1 MELEWRKSLEMEMEK
16 TKQPVPFLGVR
27 KGHEGGSFI
36 FHCLSIILYIG
47 SFMILNFYSRTL
59 YIITFVH
66 AAFVCFRPVLK
77 VPSGRSYI
85 ILVTLTLWNRNLFW
99 YFLVDQFSYMKI
111 FSFYMLIFYLA
122 TLVNFFIVHSNL
134 YCIFLHLWGYVF

>member
-1 MELEWRKSLEMEMEK
+1 MSPSPYSK
-16 TKQPVPFLGVR
+16 TFDSINEPSIFIKFNFIPFHFSTLSKTALYAV
-27 KGHEGGSFI
+27 SF
-36 FHCLSIILYIG
+36 FTFG

-59 YIITFVH
+59 YTITVVH
-66 AAFVCFRPVLK
+66 AAFVCFRSVLK

-99 YFLVDQFSYMKI
+99 YFLIDQFAYMKI
-111 FSFYMLIFYLA
+111 FNFCMLILYLV